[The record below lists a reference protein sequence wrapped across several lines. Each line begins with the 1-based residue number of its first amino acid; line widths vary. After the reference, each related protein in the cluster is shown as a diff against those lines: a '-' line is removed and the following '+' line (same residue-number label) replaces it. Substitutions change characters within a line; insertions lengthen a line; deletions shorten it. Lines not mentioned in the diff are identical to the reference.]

1 MTCDF
6 NNRWLDTTREEKA
19 GVVEAE
25 MGFDDTTIY
34 YRISDWLAAV
44 MVTVRSVCFLHVT
57 PDIISLDRTKINK
70 LFNY

>member
-25 MGFDDTTIY
+25 MGFDETMMAY
-34 YRISDWLAAV
+34 YWLAV
-44 MVTVRSVCFLHVT
+44 MVML
-57 PDIISLDRTKINK
+57 
-70 LFNY
+70 